1 MEHIYI
7 LKKREPTTSFSYP
20 KTKGKKK
27 LKNAIWEEIS
37 LDQASYP
44 SIRWDKSP
52 ISPEQNA
59 PQIFGA
65 SNNDLTHGKE
75 VNTNRDHKRL

>member
-44 SIRWDKSP
+44 SIR
-52 ISPEQNA
+52 
-59 PQIFGA
+59 
-65 SNNDLTHGKE
+65 
-75 VNTNRDHKRL
+75 